1 MQFTN
6 SKQPTALLADSI
18 VYRQKGRRTGL
29 EAARNSIWGQLLGD
43 CFLSFSLLGR
53 NTLGAF
59 AFIGLCGVK
68 RGESSACGWVRG
80 RGGCGHGLAGD
91 RGGAESCA
99 SIRNGVCGWLAGA
112 QRVEF
117 TIIKGGFVAF
127 FEDHH

>member
-6 SKQPTALLADSI
+6 FKQPTALLADSI

-91 RGGAESCA
+91 RGGADSCA
-99 SIRNGVCGWLAGA
+99 SICYERKRSLAGA
-112 QRVEF
+112 QGVQLAVVE
-117 TIIKGGFVAF
+117 GGFVAF
-127 FEDHH
+127 F